1 LVESPGGHQAAPGLA
16 LRDQAMATR
25 AHTRFGERERF
36 MLALILPA
44 VTILIAF
51 QIVPILIGAN
61 ASFRN
66 WSLFNPQKT
75 FVGLANYRRILT
87 DPLFFGIV
95 LPNTFVFMVAS
106 VSGGLL
112 AGLTLAMMLNRRF
125 LGERLVRTAVL
136 LPLMVAPVVAAIMI
150 TWMFNDQFGI
160 ANVIMQALG
169 FEPVP
174 WMIGRW
180 TAMTVVIM
188 TDIWLWTPWFTILIL
203 AALQALPPEP
213 HEAARIDGA
222 NAWQV
227 FRNITLPLLRP
238 VLMVCIVIRTID
250 AFRVFDI
257 VWTITKGGPARSTE
271 VFSIYAYKQAFVYLN
286 FDMGSAASLI
296 GAVIIMVVGGVLYKA
311 LNYLVEVS
319 K

>member
-1 LVESPGGHQAAPGLA
+1 
-16 LRDQAMATR
+16 MATR

-66 WSLFNPQKT
+66 YSLFNPQKT

-125 LGERLVRTAVL
+125 LGERLVRTAIL

-174 WMIGRW
+174 WMISRW

-203 AALQALPPEP
+203 AALQSLPPEP

-296 GAVIIMVVGGVLYKA
+296 GAVIIMVVGGVLYKV

>member
-1 LVESPGGHQAAPGLA
+1 MGAYVQ
-16 LRDQAMATR
+16 R
-25 AHTRFGERERF
+25 RFGERERF
-36 MLALILPA
+36 MLVLILPA
-44 VTILIAF
+44 FTVLVAF

-61 ASFRN
+61 ASFRS

-75 FVGLANYRRILT
+75 FVGLANYLEILT
-87 DPLFFGIV
+87 DPLFYGTV
-95 LPNTFVFMVAS
+95 LPNTFLFMGAS

-112 AGLTLAMMLNRRF
+112 AGMALAVMLNRRF
-125 LGERLVRTAVL
+125 RGERIVRTAIL

-160 ANVIMQALG
+160 ANVIVQALG
-169 FEPVP
+169 FEPVA
-174 WMIGRW
+174 WLIGRW
-180 TAMTVVIM
+180 TAMAVVIL
-188 TDIWLWTPWFTILIL
+188 TDVWLWAPWFTILIL
-203 AALQALPPEP
+203 AGLQSLPPEP

-222 NAWQV
+222 TAWQV

-238 VLMVCIVIRTID
+238 VLMVCIVIRAID

-271 VFSIYAYKQAFVYLN
+271 VFSIYAYKKAFVYLN
-286 FDMGSAASLI
+286 FDLGSAASLI
-296 GAVIIMVVGGVLYKA
+296 GAALIMVVGGALYRVLSYV
-311 LNYLVEVS
+311 VEVS

>member
-1 LVESPGGHQAAPGLA
+1 
-16 LRDQAMATR
+16 MATR

-44 VTILIAF
+44 VMILIAF

-66 WSLFNPQKT
+66 YSLFNPQKT
-75 FVGLANYRRILT
+75 FVGFANYRRILT
-87 DPLFFGIV
+87 DPLFYGIV
-95 LPNTFVFMVAS
+95 LPNTFVFMIVS

-125 LGERLVRTAVL
+125 RGERLVRTAIL

-160 ANVIMQALG
+160 ANVVMQALG

-174 WMIGRW
+174 WMISRW
-180 TAMTVVIM
+180 TALTVVIM

-203 AALQALPPEP
+203 AALQSLPPEP

-296 GAVIIMVVGGVLYKA
+296 GALIIMVVGGVLYKG

>member
-1 LVESPGGHQAAPGLA
+1 MGLA
-16 LRDQAMATR
+16 RFGAPDMLQRLQA
-25 AHTRFGERERF
+25 RFGERERF

-44 VTILIAF
+44 VLILIAF

-66 WSLFNPQKT
+66 YSLFNPQKT
-75 FVGLANYRRILT
+75 FVGFANYQRILA
-87 DPLFFGIV
+87 DPLFYGTI
-95 LPNTFVFMVAS
+95 LPNTFLFMLIS

-112 AGLTLAMMLNRRF
+112 AGLILAVMLNRRF
-125 LGERLVRTAVL
+125 RGERLVRTAIL

-160 ANVIMQALG
+160 ANVIIQFLG
-169 FEPVP
+169 FEPVA
-174 WMIGRW
+174 WLVSRW
-180 TAMTVVIM
+180 TALAVVIM

-203 AALQALPPEP
+203 AALQTLPPEP

-271 VFSIYAYKQAFVYLN
+271 VFSIYAYKQAFLYLN

-296 GAVIIMVVGGVLYKA
+296 GAVIIMAVGVVLYKA
-311 LNYLVEVS
+311 LSYLVEVS

>member
-1 LVESPGGHQAAPGLA
+1 
-16 LRDQAMATR
+16 MATR

-44 VTILIAF
+44 VIILIAF

-66 WSLFNPQKT
+66 YSLFNPQKT
-75 FVGLANYRRILT
+75 FVGFANYRRILT

-95 LPNTFVFMVAS
+95 LPNTFIFMVTS
-106 VSGGLL
+106 VTGGLL
-112 AGLTLAMMLNRRF
+112 AGLTLAMILNRRF
-125 LGERLVRTAVL
+125 RGERLVRTAIL

-160 ANVIMQALG
+160 ANVIMQTLG

-174 WMIGRW
+174 WMISRW
-180 TAMTVVIM
+180 TALAVVIM

-203 AALQALPPEP
+203 AALQSLPPEP

-286 FDMGSAASLI
+286 FDIGSAASLV
-296 GAVIIMVVGGVLYKA
+296 GAVIIMVVGGVLYKV

>member
-1 LVESPGGHQAAPGLA
+1 MVSPGGPRAAPPGLT
-16 LRDQAMATR
+16 RSGQAMATQAR
-25 AHTRFGERERF
+25 GRFGERERF
-36 MLALILPA
+36 ILALILPA
-44 VTILIAF
+44 LTVLVAF
-51 QIVPILIGAN
+51 QIVPIFIGAN
-61 ASFRN
+61 ASFRS

-75 FVGLANYRRILT
+75 FVGLTNYREILT
-87 DPLFFGIV
+87 DPLFYGTV
-95 LPNTFVFMVAS
+95 LPNTFLFMAAS

-112 AGLTLAMMLNRRF
+112 AGLTLAVMLNRRF
-125 LGERLVRTAVL
+125 RGERIVRTAIL

-169 FEPVP
+169 FEPVA
-174 WMIGRW
+174 WLIGRW
-180 TAMTVVIM
+180 TALSVVIL

-222 NAWQV
+222 SAWQV

-238 VLMVCIVIRTID
+238 VLMVCIVIRAID

-271 VFSIYAYKQAFVYLN
+271 VFSIYAYKKAFVYLN
-286 FDMGSAASLI
+286 FDQGSAASLI
-296 GAVIIMVVGGVLYKA
+296 GAGIIMVVGGVLYKV
-311 LNYLVEVS
+311 LSHVVEVS
-319 K
+319 R

>member
-1 LVESPGGHQAAPGLA
+1 
-16 LRDQAMATR
+16 MATR

-44 VTILIAF
+44 VIILIAF

-66 WSLFNPQKT
+66 YSLFNPQRT
-75 FVGLANYRRILT
+75 FVGFANYRRILT

-95 LPNTFVFMVAS
+95 LPNTFVFMITS

-125 LGERLVRTAVL
+125 RGERLVRTAIL

-160 ANVIMQALG
+160 ANVIMEALG

-174 WMIGRW
+174 WMISRW

-203 AALQALPPEP
+203 AALQSLPLEP
-213 HEAARIDGA
+213 QEAARIDGA

-286 FDMGSAASLI
+286 FDMGSAASLV
-296 GAVIIMVVGGVLYKA
+296 GALIIMVVGGVLYKV

-319 K
+319 R

>member
-1 LVESPGGHQAAPGLA
+1 
-16 LRDQAMATR
+16 MATR
-25 AHTRFGERERF
+25 SHTRFGERERF

-44 VTILIAF
+44 IIILIAF

-66 WSLFNPQKT
+66 YSLFNPQKT
-75 FVGLANYRRILT
+75 FVGFANYRRILT
-87 DPLFFGIV
+87 DPLFYGTV
-95 LPNTFVFMVAS
+95 LPNTFLFMVTS
-106 VSGGLL
+106 VTGGLV
-112 AGLTLAMMLNRRF
+112 AGLILAVMLNRRF
-125 LGERLVRTAVL
+125 RGERLARTAIL

-150 TWMFNDQFGI
+150 TWMFNDQFGV

-169 FEPVP
+169 FEPVA
-174 WMIGRW
+174 WMISRW
-180 TAMTVVIM
+180 TALAVVVM

-203 AALQALPPEP
+203 AALQTLPPEP

-222 NAWQV
+222 TAWQV

-296 GAVIIMVVGGVLYKA
+296 GAVIIMLVGAVLYKV

-319 K
+319 R

>member
-1 LVESPGGHQAAPGLA
+1 
-16 LRDQAMATR
+16 MATQVR
-25 AHTRFGERERF
+25 QRFGERERF
-36 MLALILPA
+36 MLVLILPA
-44 VTILIAF
+44 LAVLVAF

-61 ASFRN
+61 ASFRS

-75 FVGLANYRRILT
+75 FVGLANYREILT
-87 DPLFFGIV
+87 DPLFYGTV
-95 LPNTFVFMVAS
+95 LPNTFVFMAAS

-112 AGLTLAMMLNRRF
+112 AGLSLAVMLNRRF
-125 LGERLVRTAVL
+125 RGERLVRTAIL

-160 ANVIMQALG
+160 ANVILQALG
-169 FEPVP
+169 FEPVA
-174 WMIGRW
+174 WLIGRW
-180 TAMTVVIM
+180 TAMGVVIL

-238 VLMVCIVIRTID
+238 VLMVCIVIRAID

-271 VFSIYAYKQAFVYLN
+271 VFSIYAYKKAFVYLN
-286 FDMGSAASLI
+286 FDLGSAASLI
-296 GAVIIMVVGGVLYKA
+296 GAGIIMVVGGVLYKA
-311 LNYLVEVS
+311 LSYAVEVS
-319 K
+319 R